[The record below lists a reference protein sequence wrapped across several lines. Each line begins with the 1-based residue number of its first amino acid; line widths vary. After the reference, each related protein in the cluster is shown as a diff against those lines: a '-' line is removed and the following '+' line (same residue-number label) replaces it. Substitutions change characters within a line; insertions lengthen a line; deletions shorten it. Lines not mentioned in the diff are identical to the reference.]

1 MWQFVQAPN
10 NYKSVSFHLV
20 YEIETTLNITY
31 FNEEVQ
37 KAIWEEGE
45 DYVIA

>member
-10 NYKSVSFHLV
+10 NCKSVSSHLV
-20 YEIETTLNITY
+20 YEIGTTLNITY

-37 KAIWEEGE
+37 KGIWGDGE